1 MSRISK
7 CFATLKQKKC
17 GAFIPYLEAHDP
29 DYQTSLSLLKAMPKA
44 GADIIEIG
52 MPFSDPMADGSA
64 VQKAAIRAL
73 KAGATMKKTLQMVT
87 EFRMENQHTPLILM
101 GYTNPI
107 EYYGYEKFCQD
118 AAKAGV
124 DGLIIVDMPPE
135 EIENIK
141 PYAIK
146 NQIDIIY
153 LVAPTTS
160 ADRLTTI
167 LKEASGFIY
176 YVSIT
181 GTTGTSTATNESLEK
196 AIPMIKAASDL
207 PIVIGFGLN
216 TPEHTAN
223 AAKIA
228 DGAVVGSAL
237 LKTLESTLDSHN
249 HATQD
254 TVTKVIEHTKCL
266 ADGAHSVLKQ

>member
-1 MSRISK
+1 MSRIEK
-7 CFATLKQKKC
+7 CFATLKQQKR
-17 GAFIPYLEAHDP
+17 GVFIPYLEAHDP
-29 DYQTSLSLLKAMPKA
+29 DYQTSLQLLKAMPEA
-44 GADIIEIG
+44 GADIIEVG
-52 MPFSDPMADGSA
+52 MPFSDPMADGPT
-64 VQKAAIRAL
+64 VQEAAIRAL
-73 KAGATMKKTLQMVT
+73 KSGANMKKTLQMVT
-87 EFRMENQHTPLILM
+87 EFRADNQHTPIVLM

-107 EYYGYEKFCQD
+107 EYYGYEKFCHD

-141 PYAIK
+141 PYAVQ

-160 ADRLTTI
+160 TDRLKMI

-181 GTTGTSTATNESLEK
+181 GITGTSTATNESLQK
-196 AIPMIKAASDL
+196 AIPMIRAISNL
-207 PIVIGFGLN
+207 PVVIGFGLN

-223 AAKIA
+223 ATRIA

-237 LKTLESTLDSHN
+237 LKTLASTLNEN
-249 HATQD
+249 HQATKD
-254 TVTKVIEHTKCL
+254 TVTTVIEHAKRL